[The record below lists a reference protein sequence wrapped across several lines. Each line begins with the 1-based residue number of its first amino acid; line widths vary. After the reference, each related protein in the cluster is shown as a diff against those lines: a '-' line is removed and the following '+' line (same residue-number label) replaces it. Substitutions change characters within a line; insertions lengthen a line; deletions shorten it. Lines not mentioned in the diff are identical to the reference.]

1 MKSSKASSTVPAK
14 GQPQKGEP
22 QENAS
27 GKLKLNTMADLALL
41 RLQNAAES
49 ARKHGV
55 AHIDESGVIDE
66 SGAIG
71 WIVRFAPLSTQ
82 G

>member
-1 MKSSKASSTVPAK
+1 
-14 GQPQKGEP
+14 
-22 QENAS
+22 
-27 GKLKLNTMADLALL
+27 MADLALL

>member
-1 MKSSKASSTVPAK
+1 M
-14 GQPQKGEP
+14 QKGEP
-22 QENAS
+22 LENAS
-27 GKLKLNTMADLALL
+27 GKLRLNTMADLALL

-49 ARKHGV
+49 ARKQGV
-55 AHIDESGVIDE
+55 AQIDESEVIDE

-71 WIVRFAPLSTQ
+71 WVVRFTPLSVQ